1 MKFIV
6 EARTVAG
13 LVKNIDQDSLMVKR
27 MKSGRHQ
34 MVLAVVCDGMGGGS
48 KGELASAS
56 VVKVFNDWANNEL
69 QEMIKRSA
77 SKEEL
82 RDRWTEIVNTINAKM
97 VEYGHASGIVV
108 GTTATVLLI
117 IDDQYFVLNVGD
129 SRVYKIRKGTIQQI
143 TVDQT
148 IVEREVRLG
157 IITPEQAAVD
167 TRRNILLQ
175 SVGAS
180 TEILPDMFVGDV
192 HKNSIY
198 IVCSDGFYKR
208 LSSEELNQ
216 AFAPELFDNK
226 LALRARADELIQICR
241 SRGEKDDISVV
252 LVKTY

>member
-13 LVKNIDQDSLMVKR
+13 LVKSIDQDSLMVKR

-69 QEMIKRSA
+69 PEMIKRYA

-82 RDRWTEIVNTINAKM
+82 RDRWTQLVNQISAKL
-97 VEYGHASGIVV
+97 VEYGKLSGKVV
-108 GTTATVLLI
+108 GTTVTVLLI
-117 IDDQYFVLNVGD
+117 IDDQYFILNVGD
-129 SRVYKIRKGTIQQI
+129 TRVYEVRKNAIQQI

-157 IITPEQAAVD
+157 ILTPEKAAVD
-167 TRRNILLQ
+167 PRRNILLQ

-180 TEILPDMFVGDV
+180 TEVLPDMFVGNV
-192 HKNSIY
+192 RKNSMF

-208 LSSEELNQ
+208 IKEEELNQ

-226 LALRARADELIQICR
+226 LAIRSRANEIIQLIR
-241 SRGEKDDISVV
+241 NRGEKDDISVI
-252 LVKTY
+252 LIKTY

>member
-129 SRVYKIRKGTIQQI
+129 SRVYKIRKLWI
-143 TVDQT
+143 
-148 IVEREVRLG
+148 R
-157 IITPEQAAVD
+157 P
-167 TRRNILLQ
+167 
-175 SVGAS
+175 
-180 TEILPDMFVGDV
+180 
-192 HKNSIY
+192 
-198 IVCSDGFYKR
+198 
-208 LSSEELNQ
+208 
-216 AFAPELFDNK
+216 
-226 LALRARADELIQICR
+226 
-241 SRGEKDDISVV
+241 
-252 LVKTY
+252 